1 MYFFAFSSCA
11 DSPKF
16 SGRETQKLTCITEY
30 ESFRLIFC
38 LMKTDASQKHLY
50 F

>member
-1 MYFFAFSSCA
+1 MYFFSMPSAVVL
-11 DSPKF
+11 